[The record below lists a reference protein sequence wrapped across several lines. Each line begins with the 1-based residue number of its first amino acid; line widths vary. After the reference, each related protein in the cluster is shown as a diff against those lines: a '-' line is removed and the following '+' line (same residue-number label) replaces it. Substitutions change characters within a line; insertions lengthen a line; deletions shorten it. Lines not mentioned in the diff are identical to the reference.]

1 MVRCGET
8 GIDGRRRTYSAAV
21 SEVVERP
28 SLEFYARRWAG
39 TVTDIAEIARAV
51 LDAFEQGGRKPDQFY
66 IEVETF
72 QFGSKR
78 DLEYQT
84 VDAFLDGARALDL
97 ATIYGVTISGTFP
110 HGPTLVD
117 DQSAYVRFEP
127 QPGLAVHIH
136 VQAPAAYEE
145 FVIAVADQINHLV
158 ERGERPLPE
167 IERGVQALSVACSLG
182 AIFLL
187 ALTHRT
193 AWTITGLA
201 LTVGGVLVLLARR
214 ALHWLFPPFE
224 LLPEGGFTRLRTIW
238 NRARG
243 AAVSTARPVYA
254 AFLGAVLVLLL
265 RRLIF

>member
-1 MVRCGET
+1 MAAGARTLPPCQRLSNVRHSSSTPDAGLGQSPT
-8 GIDGRRRTYSAAV
+8 SRRL
-21 SEVVERP
+21 P
-28 SLEFYARRWAG
+28 ARCWMHSS
-39 TVTDIAEIARAV
+39 
-51 LDAFEQGGRKPDQFY
+51 K
-66 IEVETF
+66 EVESRTSSTLRSKPSN
-72 QFGSKR
+72 GSKR